1 MVVTW
6 SEEWEE
12 GWGGQAPP
20 PPSWTA
26 ARVVPAAMRQEG
38 VEERRRRLGLG
49 GGGARTTP
57 GRATRGTQGQENV
70 KRLFFSEKQ
79 NTCFQKGNIVVT
91 IVSSRKRNYY
101 HFPLLP
107 YGTANTTY
115 TFFSVTI
122 LSTRRDFSL
131 LGANSM
137 TLGRPHQS
145 RSTSL
150 LAEIHTYKTDNARI
164 CGKSY
169 PFALVTLPGH

>member
-6 SEEWEE
+6 SKEWGE

-49 GGGARTTP
+49 GRARTAP

-91 IVSSRKRNYY
+91 IVSSRKKKLLS
-101 HFPLLP
+101 FPPL
-107 YGTANTTY
+107 TVWN
-115 TFFSVTI
+115 
-122 LSTRRDFSL
+122 
-131 LGANSM
+131 
-137 TLGRPHQS
+137 
-145 RSTSL
+145 
-150 LAEIHTYKTDNARI
+150 
-164 CGKSY
+164 C
-169 PFALVTLPGH
+169 